1 MYRHLRLN
9 LRPDGCAEVTL
20 DRPPANS
27 ADFEM
32 LEELTTMALGF
43 GRDTPRVVTL
53 ASAHRIFMA
62 GADLGAVELSAARL
76 SPFNLA
82 FQAATNAWAAIPC
95 PTIAAINGHALGGGC
110 ELTLACDWRIM
121 ARGRARIG
129 FPEVQRGLLA
139 AGGGTQRAARLLG
152 AARAK
157 DLLMRGRLLDAD
169 EAYQIGLV
177 SEACDAGKL
186 PDSVDALVQE
196 LLALPAHAVRASKRC
211 VDEGL
216 ETTLFA
222 GLMIERREV
231 LALADTADAAEGV
244 RAFLEKR
251 EPVWTQG

>member
-9 LRPDGCAEVTL
+9 LRPDGVAAVTL

-27 ADFEM
+27 ANSEL
-32 LEELTTMALGF
+32 LEELTTMALAF
-43 GRDTPRVVTL
+43 ARDTPHVVTL

-62 GADLGAVELSAARL
+62 GADLAAVELSAARL

-82 FQAATNAWAAIPC
+82 FQAAMNAWAAIPC

-110 ELTLACDWRIM
+110 ELALACDWRIM
-121 ARGRARIG
+121 VRDRPRIG
-129 FPEVQRGLLA
+129 FPEVHRGLIA
-139 AGGGTQRAARLLG
+139 AGGGTQRTARLLG

-169 EAYQIGLV
+169 EAAQIGLV
-177 SEACDAGKL
+177 SQACKADRL
-186 PDSVDALVQE
+186 TDRVDGLVQE
-196 LLALPAHAVRASKRC
+196 LLALPKRAVWASKRC

-216 ETTLFA
+216 ETTLA
-222 GLMIERREV
+222 GGLAVERREV
-231 LALADTADAAEGV
+231 LALADTEDAAEGV

-251 EPVWTQG
+251 EPVWTQN

>member
-1 MYRHLRLN
+1 MYRHLRLD
-9 LRPDGCAEVTL
+9 LRHDGVAEVTL
-20 DRPPANS
+20 DRAPANS

-43 GRDTPRVVTL
+43 ARDIPRVVTL
-53 ASAHRIFMA
+53 ASAHPIFMA
-62 GADLGAVELSAARL
+62 GADLGAVELSAAKL

-82 FQAATNAWAAIPC
+82 FQAAMNAWAAIPC
-95 PTIAAINGHALGGGC
+95 PAIAAINGHALGGGC

-121 ARGRARIG
+121 VRGRPRIG
-129 FPEVQRGLLA
+129 FPEVRRGLIA

-169 EAYQIGLV
+169 EAERIGLV
-177 SEACDAGKL
+177 SEACDSDKL
-186 PDSVDALVQE
+186 AHCVDALVQD
-196 LLALPAHAVRASKRC
+196 LLTLPTHAVRASKRC

-216 ETTLFA
+216 ETTLA
-222 GLMIERREV
+222 GGLAVERREV
-231 LALADTADAAEGV
+231 LALADTQDAAEGV

-251 EPVWTQG
+251 EPVWTQS

>member
-1 MYRHLRLN
+1 MYRYLRLN
-9 LRPDGCAEVTL
+9 PRPDGVAEVTL

-32 LEELTTMALGF
+32 LEELTTMGLSF
-43 GRDTPRVVTL
+43 TRDTPRVVTL
-53 ASAHRIFMA
+53 ASAQAIFMA

-82 FQAATNAWAAIPC
+82 FQAAMNAWAAIPC

-121 ARGRARIG
+121 VRGRPRIG
-129 FPEVQRGLLA
+129 FPEVRRGLIA

-169 EAYQIGLV
+169 EAERIGLV
-177 SEACDAGKL
+177 SQACDAGEL
-186 PDSVDALVQE
+186 PCIVDALVQE
-196 LLALPAHAVRASKRC
+196 LLGLPAHAVRASKRC

-216 ETTLFA
+216 ETTVA
-222 GLMIERREV
+222 GGLAVERREV

-251 EPVWTQG
+251 EPVWTQA